1 MPEKVAASSQSCA
14 VKRIASNTRVSG
26 TFGALIDDPSNRR
39 RKRARIF
46 GTVLHAL
53 DKGMYQVQF
62 DDGTCQDVY
71 ANRLRVE
78 SRFSSLPPDVIPPR
92 MQDDPQRPPQGEA
105 AMDAE
110 EEAIQENLQDQ
121 AEEEHLPVETPEED
135 ELEQEQENQAEDEP
149 EENVSDEHG
158 RMPGQIEQEQAV
170 DAQPDY
176 QQRKRTAKE
185 KVQALLGQ
193 KILVK
198 HKRQQMEWTV
208 VDNWE
213 PQLPELVDV
222 KPLGLI
228 EFCAADYT
236 SAEVL
241 AHLFLHLAF
250 VDWRVTLQKMNAA
263 IRADNEKRKGRVK
276 PFRDDEFLVALGLL
290 IGSVEY
296 GTRGK
301 ELWVT
306 SSHKDG
312 GIEGEVEKWESFVC
326 HPNFDQHMRAY
337 RFRDFRKY
345 FPLSYVDETKKGSDD
360 WFSFSPAVEEFNEL
374 RAKRVNAH
382 VWKTADES
390 MSSYRPRTTKLGG
403 LPNISLVM
411 QKPEP
416 LGKFFVCFFG
426 FIPDLF
432 LTSCYYFSF
441 LRKVLSSSVQPAQR
455 QAACCIWKYK
465 EERRA

>member
-1 MPEKVAASSQSCA
+1 
-14 VKRIASNTRVSG
+14 
-26 TFGALIDDPSNRR
+26 
-39 RKRARIF
+39 
-46 GTVLHAL
+46 
-53 DKGMYQVQF
+53 
-62 DDGTCQDVY
+62 
-71 ANRLRVE
+71 
-78 SRFSSLPPDVIPPR
+78 
-92 MQDDPQRPPQGEA
+92 
-105 AMDAE
+105 
-110 EEAIQENLQDQ
+110 
-121 AEEEHLPVETPEED
+121 
-135 ELEQEQENQAEDEP
+135 
-149 EENVSDEHG
+149 
-158 RMPGQIEQEQAV
+158 
-170 DAQPDY
+170 
-176 QQRKRTAKE
+176 
-185 KVQALLGQ
+185 
-193 KILVK
+193 
-198 HKRQQMEWTV
+198 
-208 VDNWE
+208 
-213 PQLPELVDV
+213 
-222 KPLGLI
+222 
-228 EFCAADYT
+228 
-236 SAEVL
+236 
-241 AHLFLHLAF
+241 
-250 VDWRVTLQKMNAA
+250 MNAA
-263 IRADNEKRKGRVK
+263 IRADNEKQKGRVK

-326 HPNFDQHMRAY
+326 HPNF
-337 RFRDFRKY
+337 
-345 FPLSYVDETKKGSDD
+345 KGSDD

-403 LPNISLVM
+403 LPNISFVM
-411 QKPEP
+411 RKPEP